1 MKKGK
6 FKLNILFK
14 NTLLFTLVYLSLTSA
29 YSQNIIP
36 GSERTNLY
44 IDKLLDK
51 KVAVIANNT
60 SIIRSNNL
68 DIHLIDTLIK
78 RGVKIEK
85 IFSPEHGFL
94 GDKDDGEKIENGFY
108 KSIEVISLYGK
119 NRKINDNDIENI
131 DILIFDIQ
139 DVGVRFYTYLSTL
152 HYAMESVSRTNKKL
166 IILDRPNPNS
176 FYIDGPVLDLKNKSF
191 IGLHPVPIVYGMTIG
206 EYGKMING
214 EGWLENSLKAN
225 LEVIKIK
232 NYNHKLKYEPNI
244 RPSPNLPNIQ
254 SIYLYPSLAFLE
266 KTEVSVGR
274 GTKTQFQIYGHPD
287 FNEKFLY
294 FPLASEPEA
303 RIMVTSPF
311 YTNQIALIENI
322 AKSIPIDYTLY
333 VKEHPVQEVKFW
345 RPVTDY
351 KKLINIPNVKFV
363 HPSVSNHELLPK
375 CQGVIAISGG
385 TSFEAIFYKKPVILF
400 ADEYYDVLSMVTR
413 IKTFKT
419 LSNDITDALS
429 NFKFD
434 NNELDAFMQAS
445 DNHSLSVPYH
455 QIRDDAEILSS
466 IQNYTDNFNV
476 IAKEFDKFYEAYA
489 NYFEL
494 MAQTIRSKL

>member
-166 IILDRPNPNS
+166 IIFDRPNPNS
-176 FYIDGPVLDLKNKSF
+176 FYIDGPILDLKNKSF

-214 EGWLENSLKAN
+214 EGWLENNLKAN

-287 FNEKFLY
+287 FNEKFSFIPKPNFGSQNPKLNGIKSNGEDLRNY
-294 FPLASEPEA
+294 KTGN
-303 RIMVTSPF
+303 RIELKWLINS
-311 YTNQIALIENI
+311 YNQIKDKENFFRSDFNKLSGSSKLQDQI
-322 AKSIPIDYTLY
+322 KNGIQESI
-333 VKEHPVQEVKFW
+333 
-345 RPVTDY
+345 
-351 KKLINIPNVKFV
+351 
-363 HPSVSNHELLPK
+363 
-375 CQGVIAISGG
+375 
-385 TSFEAIFYKKPVILF
+385 
-400 ADEYYDVLSMVTR
+400 
-413 IKTFKT
+413 
-419 LSNDITDALS
+419 
-429 NFKFD
+429 
-434 NNELDAFMQAS
+434 
-445 DNHSLSVPYH
+445 
-455 QIRDDAEILSS
+455 IRDSWLEGL
-466 IQNYTDNFNV
+466 
-476 IAKEFDKFYEAYA
+476 EKFKK
-489 NYFEL
+489 
-494 MAQTIRSKL
+494 IRKKYLLY

>member
-6 FKLNILFK
+6 FKLNILIK

-60 SIIRSNNL
+60 SVIRSNNS

-78 RGVKIEK
+78 RGIKIEK

-94 GDKDDGEKIENGFY
+94 GDKDDGEKIDNGFY

-119 NRKINDNDIENI
+119 NRRINDNDIKNI

-152 HYAMESVSRTNKKL
+152 HYAMESVSRTSKKL

-176 FYIDGPVLDLKNKSF
+176 FYIDGPILDLKNKSF

-214 EGWLENSLKAN
+214 EGWLENNLKAN
-225 LEVIKIK
+225 LEVVKIK

-287 FNEKFLY
+287 LNEKFSFIPRPNFGSQNPKLNGIKSNGEDLRNY
-294 FPLASEPEA
+294 KTEN
-303 RIMVTSPF
+303 RIEIKWLINS
-311 YTNQIALIENI
+311 YNQIKDKENFFRSDFNKLSGSSKLQDQI
-322 AKSIPIDYTLY
+322 KNGIQESI
-333 VKEHPVQEVKFW
+333 
-345 RPVTDY
+345 
-351 KKLINIPNVKFV
+351 
-363 HPSVSNHELLPK
+363 
-375 CQGVIAISGG
+375 
-385 TSFEAIFYKKPVILF
+385 
-400 ADEYYDVLSMVTR
+400 
-413 IKTFKT
+413 
-419 LSNDITDALS
+419 
-429 NFKFD
+429 
-434 NNELDAFMQAS
+434 
-445 DNHSLSVPYH
+445 
-455 QIRDDAEILSS
+455 IRDSWLEGL
-466 IQNYTDNFNV
+466 
-476 IAKEFDKFYEAYA
+476 EKFKK
-489 NYFEL
+489 
-494 MAQTIRSKL
+494 IRKKYLLY

>member
-60 SIIRSNNL
+60 SVIRSNNL

-78 RGVKIEK
+78 RGIKIEK

-94 GDKDDGEKIENGFY
+94 GDKDDGEKIDNGFY

-119 NRKINDNDIENI
+119 NRRINDNDIKNI

-176 FYIDGPVLDLKNKSF
+176 FYIDGPILDLKNKSF

-214 EGWLENSLKAN
+214 EGWLENNLKAN

-287 FNEKFLY
+287 FNEEFSFIPKPNFGSQNPKLNGVKSNGEDLRNY
-294 FPLASEPEA
+294 KTGN
-303 RIMVTSPF
+303 RIELKWLINS
-311 YTNQIALIENI
+311 YNQIKDKENFFRSDFNKLSGSSKLQDQI
-322 AKSIPIDYTLY
+322 KNGIQESI
-333 VKEHPVQEVKFW
+333 
-345 RPVTDY
+345 
-351 KKLINIPNVKFV
+351 
-363 HPSVSNHELLPK
+363 
-375 CQGVIAISGG
+375 
-385 TSFEAIFYKKPVILF
+385 
-400 ADEYYDVLSMVTR
+400 
-413 IKTFKT
+413 
-419 LSNDITDALS
+419 
-429 NFKFD
+429 
-434 NNELDAFMQAS
+434 
-445 DNHSLSVPYH
+445 
-455 QIRDDAEILSS
+455 IRDSWLEGL
-466 IQNYTDNFNV
+466 
-476 IAKEFDKFYEAYA
+476 EKFKK
-489 NYFEL
+489 
-494 MAQTIRSKL
+494 IRKKYLLY

>member
-94 GDKDDGEKIENGFY
+94 GDKDDGEKIENGYY

-131 DILIFDIQ
+131 DVLIFDIQ

-176 FYIDGPVLDLKNKSF
+176 FYIDGPILDLKNKSF

-214 EGWLENSLKAN
+214 EGWLENRLKAN
-225 LEVIKIK
+225 LEVIRIK
-232 NYNHKLKYEPNI
+232 NYNHKLKYVPNI

-287 FNEKFLY
+287 FNEKFSFIPKPNFGSQNPKLNGIKSNGEDLRNY
-294 FPLASEPEA
+294 KTVN
-303 RIMVTSPF
+303 RIELKWLINS
-311 YTNQIALIENI
+311 YNQIKDKKNFFRSDFNKLSGSSELQNQIKNGIEE
-322 AKSIPIDYTLY
+322 SI
-333 VKEHPVQEVKFW
+333 
-345 RPVTDY
+345 
-351 KKLINIPNVKFV
+351 
-363 HPSVSNHELLPK
+363 
-375 CQGVIAISGG
+375 
-385 TSFEAIFYKKPVILF
+385 
-400 ADEYYDVLSMVTR
+400 
-413 IKTFKT
+413 
-419 LSNDITDALS
+419 
-429 NFKFD
+429 
-434 NNELDAFMQAS
+434 
-445 DNHSLSVPYH
+445 
-455 QIRDDAEILSS
+455 IRDSWLEGLER
-466 IQNYTDNFNV
+466 F
-476 IAKEFDKFYEAYA
+476 KK
-489 NYFEL
+489 
-494 MAQTIRSKL
+494 IRRKYLLY

>member
-6 FKLNILFK
+6 FKLNILIK

-60 SIIRSNNL
+60 SVIRSNNS

-78 RGVKIEK
+78 RGIKIEK

-94 GDKDDGEKIENGFY
+94 GDKDDGEKIDNGFY

-119 NRKINDNDIENI
+119 NRRINDNDIKNI

-176 FYIDGPVLDLKNKSF
+176 FYIDGPILDLKNKSF

-287 FNEKFLY
+287 FNEKFSFIPKPNFGSQNPKLNGIKSNGEDLRNY
-294 FPLASEPEA
+294 KTGN
-303 RIMVTSPF
+303 RIELKWLINS
-311 YTNQIALIENI
+311 YNQIKDKENFFRSDFNKLSGSSKLQDQI
-322 AKSIPIDYTLY
+322 KNGIKESI
-333 VKEHPVQEVKFW
+333 
-345 RPVTDY
+345 
-351 KKLINIPNVKFV
+351 
-363 HPSVSNHELLPK
+363 
-375 CQGVIAISGG
+375 
-385 TSFEAIFYKKPVILF
+385 
-400 ADEYYDVLSMVTR
+400 
-413 IKTFKT
+413 
-419 LSNDITDALS
+419 
-429 NFKFD
+429 
-434 NNELDAFMQAS
+434 
-445 DNHSLSVPYH
+445 
-455 QIRDDAEILSS
+455 IRDSWLGGIE
-466 IQNYTDNFNV
+466 
-476 IAKEFDKFYEAYA
+476 KFKK
-489 NYFEL
+489 
-494 MAQTIRSKL
+494 IRKKYLLY

>member
-14 NTLLFTLVYLSLTSA
+14 NTLLFTLVYLSLTST

-60 SIIRSNNL
+60 SIIRSNNS

-94 GDKDDGEKIENGFY
+94 GDKDDGEKIDNGFY

-119 NRKINDNDIENI
+119 NRKINDNDIKNI

-176 FYIDGPVLDLKNKSF
+176 FYIDGPILDLKNKSF

-214 EGWLENSLKAN
+214 EGWLENNLKAN

-287 FNEKFLY
+287 FNEKFSFIPKPNFGSQNPKLNGIKSNGEDLRNY
-294 FPLASEPEA
+294 KTGN
-303 RIMVTSPF
+303 RIELKWLINS
-311 YTNQIALIENI
+311 YNQIKDKENFFRSDFNKLSGSSKLQDQI
-322 AKSIPIDYTLY
+322 KNGIQESI
-333 VKEHPVQEVKFW
+333 
-345 RPVTDY
+345 
-351 KKLINIPNVKFV
+351 
-363 HPSVSNHELLPK
+363 
-375 CQGVIAISGG
+375 
-385 TSFEAIFYKKPVILF
+385 
-400 ADEYYDVLSMVTR
+400 
-413 IKTFKT
+413 
-419 LSNDITDALS
+419 
-429 NFKFD
+429 
-434 NNELDAFMQAS
+434 
-445 DNHSLSVPYH
+445 
-455 QIRDDAEILSS
+455 IRDSWLEGL
-466 IQNYTDNFNV
+466 
-476 IAKEFDKFYEAYA
+476 EKFKK
-489 NYFEL
+489 
-494 MAQTIRSKL
+494 IRKKYLLY

>member
-6 FKLNILFK
+6 FNLNILFK
-14 NTLLFTLVYLSLTSA
+14 NTLLFALVYFSFTSA

-51 KVAVIANNT
+51 KVAVIANKT
-60 SIIRSNNL
+60 SVIKSNNL
-68 DIHLIDTLIK
+68 NIHLIDTLIK

-94 GDKDDGEKIENGFY
+94 GDKDDGEKIDNGFY

-119 NRKINDNDIENI
+119 NRRINDNDIRNI

-152 HYAMESVSRTNKKL
+152 HYAMESVSRSNKKL

-176 FYIDGPVLDLKNKSF
+176 FYIDGPILDLKNKSF

-214 EGWLENSLKAN
+214 EGWLENNLKAN
-225 LEVIKIK
+225 LEVVKIK

-287 FNEKFLY
+287 FNEKFSFIPKPNFGSQNPKLNGIKSNGEDLRNY
-294 FPLASEPEA
+294 KTGN
-303 RIMVTSPF
+303 RIELKWLINS
-311 YTNQIALIENI
+311 YNQIKDKENFFRSDFNKLSGSSKLQGQI
-322 AKSIPIDYTLY
+322 KNG
-333 VKEHPVQEVKFW
+333 VKES
-345 RPVTDY
+345 
-351 KKLINIPNVKFV
+351 I
-363 HPSVSNHELLPK
+363 
-375 CQGVIAISGG
+375 
-385 TSFEAIFYKKPVILF
+385 
-400 ADEYYDVLSMVTR
+400 
-413 IKTFKT
+413 
-419 LSNDITDALS
+419 
-429 NFKFD
+429 
-434 NNELDAFMQAS
+434 
-445 DNHSLSVPYH
+445 
-455 QIRDDAEILSS
+455 IRDSWLEGL
-466 IQNYTDNFNV
+466 
-476 IAKEFDKFYEAYA
+476 EKFKK
-489 NYFEL
+489 
-494 MAQTIRSKL
+494 IREKYLLY

>member
-78 RGVKIEK
+78 RGIKIEK

-94 GDKDDGEKIENGFY
+94 GDKDDGEKIDNGFY

-119 NRKINDNDIENI
+119 NRRINDNDIKNI

-176 FYIDGPVLDLKNKSF
+176 FYIDGPILDLKNKSF

-214 EGWLENSLKAN
+214 EGWLENNLKAN

-287 FNEKFLY
+287 FNEKFSFLPKPNFGSQNPKLNGIKSNGEDLRDY
-294 FPLASEPEA
+294 KTIN
-303 RIMVTSPF
+303 RIELKWLINS
-311 YTNQIALIENI
+311 YNQIKDKKNFFRSDFNKLSGSSKLQDQIKNGIQE
-322 AKSIPIDYTLY
+322 SI
-333 VKEHPVQEVKFW
+333 
-345 RPVTDY
+345 
-351 KKLINIPNVKFV
+351 
-363 HPSVSNHELLPK
+363 
-375 CQGVIAISGG
+375 
-385 TSFEAIFYKKPVILF
+385 
-400 ADEYYDVLSMVTR
+400 
-413 IKTFKT
+413 
-419 LSNDITDALS
+419 
-429 NFKFD
+429 
-434 NNELDAFMQAS
+434 
-445 DNHSLSVPYH
+445 
-455 QIRDDAEILSS
+455 IRDSWVEGLE
-466 IQNYTDNFNV
+466 
-476 IAKEFDKFYEAYA
+476 EFKK
-489 NYFEL
+489 
-494 MAQTIRSKL
+494 IRSKYLLY

>member
-6 FKLNILFK
+6 FKLNILIK

-60 SIIRSNNL
+60 SVIRSNNS

-78 RGVKIEK
+78 RGIKIEK

-94 GDKDDGEKIENGFY
+94 GDKDDGEKIDNGFY

-119 NRKINDNDIENI
+119 NRRINDNDIKNI

-176 FYIDGPVLDLKNKSF
+176 FYIDGPILDLKNKSF

-214 EGWLENSLKAN
+214 EGWLENNLKAN

-287 FNEKFLY
+287 FNEKFSFIPKPNFGSQNPKLNGIKSNGEDLRDY
-294 FPLASEPEA
+294 KTGN
-303 RIMVTSPF
+303 RIELKWLINS
-311 YTNQIALIENI
+311 YNQIKNKENFFRSDFNKLSGSSKLQDQI
-322 AKSIPIDYTLY
+322 KNGIQESI
-333 VKEHPVQEVKFW
+333 
-345 RPVTDY
+345 
-351 KKLINIPNVKFV
+351 
-363 HPSVSNHELLPK
+363 
-375 CQGVIAISGG
+375 
-385 TSFEAIFYKKPVILF
+385 
-400 ADEYYDVLSMVTR
+400 
-413 IKTFKT
+413 
-419 LSNDITDALS
+419 
-429 NFKFD
+429 
-434 NNELDAFMQAS
+434 
-445 DNHSLSVPYH
+445 
-455 QIRDDAEILSS
+455 IRDSWLEGL
-466 IQNYTDNFNV
+466 
-476 IAKEFDKFYEAYA
+476 EKFKK
-489 NYFEL
+489 
-494 MAQTIRSKL
+494 IRKKYLLY

>member
-176 FYIDGPVLDLKNKSF
+176 FYIDGPILDLKNKSF

-287 FNEKFLY
+287 FNEKFSFIPKPNFGSQNPKLNGIKSNGEDLRDY
-294 FPLASEPEA
+294 KTIN
-303 RIMVTSPF
+303 RIELKWLINS
-311 YTNQIALIENI
+311 YNQIKDKKNFFRSDFNKLSGSSKLQDQIKNGIQE
-322 AKSIPIDYTLY
+322 SI
-333 VKEHPVQEVKFW
+333 
-345 RPVTDY
+345 
-351 KKLINIPNVKFV
+351 
-363 HPSVSNHELLPK
+363 
-375 CQGVIAISGG
+375 
-385 TSFEAIFYKKPVILF
+385 
-400 ADEYYDVLSMVTR
+400 
-413 IKTFKT
+413 
-419 LSNDITDALS
+419 
-429 NFKFD
+429 
-434 NNELDAFMQAS
+434 
-445 DNHSLSVPYH
+445 
-455 QIRDDAEILSS
+455 IRDSWVKGLE
-466 IQNYTDNFNV
+466 
-476 IAKEFDKFYEAYA
+476 EFKK
-489 NYFEL
+489 
-494 MAQTIRSKL
+494 IRSKYLLY

>member
-191 IGLHPVPIVYGMTIG
+191 IGLHPVPIVYGMTIV
-206 EYGKMING
+206 EYGKMINR

-287 FNEKFLY
+287 FNEKFSFIPKPNFGSQNPKLNGIKSNGEDLRDY
-294 FPLASEPEA
+294 KTIN
-303 RIMVTSPF
+303 RIELKWLINS
-311 YTNQIALIENI
+311 YNQIKDKKNFFRSDFNKLSGSSKLQDQIKNRIQE
-322 AKSIPIDYTLY
+322 SI
-333 VKEHPVQEVKFW
+333 
-345 RPVTDY
+345 
-351 KKLINIPNVKFV
+351 
-363 HPSVSNHELLPK
+363 
-375 CQGVIAISGG
+375 
-385 TSFEAIFYKKPVILF
+385 
-400 ADEYYDVLSMVTR
+400 
-413 IKTFKT
+413 
-419 LSNDITDALS
+419 
-429 NFKFD
+429 
-434 NNELDAFMQAS
+434 
-445 DNHSLSVPYH
+445 
-455 QIRDDAEILSS
+455 IRDSWVEGLE
-466 IQNYTDNFNV
+466 
-476 IAKEFDKFYEAYA
+476 EFKK
-489 NYFEL
+489 
-494 MAQTIRSKL
+494 IRSKYLLY